1 MKKINSYLRMK
12 ENFWSQKPLV
22 TDIDRE
28 LFLGDGVNSVVLLD
42 VLVWVRVEL
51 VELLGDVG
59 THVAVSLFDCLR
71 CLK

>member
-1 MKKINSYLRMK
+1 MNPNLRMK

-22 TDIDRE
+22 ADIDRK
-28 LFLGDGVNSVVLLD
+28 LLLGDGVNPVVLLD
-42 VLVWVRVEL
+42 VLVRVRVEL
-51 VELLGDVG
+51 VELLGDVR

>member
-1 MKKINSYLRMK
+1 MNPNLRMK

-22 TDIDRE
+22 ADIDRK
-28 LFLGDGVNSVVLLD
+28 LLLGDGVNPVVLLD
-42 VLVWVRVEL
+42 VLVRVRVEL

>member
-1 MKKINSYLRMK
+1 MKKINPYLRMK

-28 LFLGDGVNSVVLLD
+28 LFLGDGVNPVVLLD